1 MLSCAQPEGMKTLA
15 TAENAEP
22 FCFPRVFWPEVY
34 QDLWQRVRSL
44 PAPPHPPPP
53 ARMVLA
59 VPDNAT
65 GCTLAG

>member
-1 MLSCAQPEGMKTLA
+1 MPSCAQPEGMKNLA

-22 FCFPRVFWPEVY
+22 FCFLRVFWPEVY
-34 QDLWQRVRSL
+34 QDLWQRVRS
-44 PAPPHPPPP
+44 HPTPLP